1 MERWG
6 GWCSVGSETHCREQN
21 SSSVASAICHRTP
34 VPLLRCNVYLLSV
47 YILSRSSLLM
57 FSSVLVFPEGLYVFD
72 FQDNEAM
79 GFLKSTR
86 ERADPADLSRFS
98 SLIWAVEGTRVPSD
112 MRRLRRREHR
122 LYFFY
127 LLPFCYFQTACTKF
141 LSLMY

>member
-1 MERWG
+1 
-6 GWCSVGSETHCREQN
+6 
-21 SSSVASAICHRTP
+21 
-34 VPLLRCNVYLLSV
+34 
-47 YILSRSSLLM
+47 
-57 FSSVLVFPEGLYVFD
+57 
-72 FQDNEAM
+72 M

-98 SLIWAVEGTRVPSD
+98 SLIWAVEGTRV
-112 MRRLRRREHR
+112 